1 MILAKVPN
9 FTPECLWIVGFV
21 YVGHSGATTNYSRRE
36 AFASIQQALDR
47 VVPFDNNH
55 PVLIFGDWNTDP
67 QRLQRIVHSWGHG
80 LTVMQF
86 SGSQIT
92 RLSTVHG
99 RRHSSIDHF
108 VCNAPARALLTS
120 PRVDRQTAVADH
132 FVICTSIRA
141 ETQGQ
146 PPVPR
151 APIISRHHC
160 LKATDRIA
168 TSNYWDVLVDGATDD
183 TDTDTDIHQLTS
195 QFLESANAVA
205 DNLSLRLSP
214 PATRSN
220 RRLLSGATKRAILAS
235 NTARQ
240 AFIAAA
246 THTNPDPV
254 QCNTLRDEWSRLKAA
269 ATQLE
274 RADGR
279 KQWVKHADD
288 LDRAVSDGRTDLV
301 FAAARAMS
309 GNSSRS
315 AAVTPL
321 YNSNGI
327 VQYDPTS
334 ILRVMQCHY
343 GSLAADTTGH
353 SLDLQYWH
361 DRQPIQV
368 SRDTPLIRNSD
379 ILDQDFSWNQIAAT
393 LLQMSPRK
401 APGDDGITTAFYQA
415 ALYMPANTQ
424 EGVPPTP
431 FARALLRV
439 CGQVFASATIPRAW
453 LCASIVSIDK
463 KDGDPLNPGDK
474 RGIALINVG
483 LKLVCKVL
491 QMRIER
497 FVETNNLLSY
507 EQAGFRKRKECVG
520 QVVSLVDIIQRRQN
534 AGLNTHVLFI
544 DIRKAFDTV
553 PVGALLW
560 KLQNMGFPRRTLAFL
575 KALYTS
581 SSARARAGSL
591 LSDPFP
597 VQRGVRQ
604 GCPLSG
610 LLFNLFINDIL
621 DGVAPI
627 TVPGLPRDTNPI
639 RGLMYADDV
648 AVFADSEQ
656 SLLAASTAVERW
668 ANQWEMQFGVAKCG
682 IISFT
687 GHLAPRLDNPLDI
700 RLHGQLVSRVES
712 YKYLGVLIDSKLDH
726 SAWLKQKRSALEHTI
741 SALHPVLANHQLTV
755 NYRSRIFS
763 AVVMGK
769 AYYGLEL
776 VGGNKSHLAPLQ
788 TTINKGIRLF
798 TGARLSTAIGPLL
811 VETGIGS
818 LLTRS
823 LVSRGQ
829 LVRSQR
835 WFWSRRTKQLYR
847 NRYWLTPQVRPK
859 TVKQR
864 HSFAL
869 METLQTCGDSAS
881 LQKYVTRQLLDTSGF
896 FKDPSFD
903 QSRAHGTRYLML
915 ARMDALWTA
924 RKAIQIGI
932 LVDTHPFSV
941 DHCILC
947 DQQLLST
954 SIAHLVVECKQVTGH
969 RIQSGLVPAIQ
980 KSRLRLLGRALDPGV
995 ENVYTWLRGG
1005 VLNGEADLDQRWLD
1019 GTVEHESMGTRHDN
1033 RALAARLADFLQF
1046 IQKKTTNYSRRE
1058 AFASIRQALD
1068 RVVPF
1073 DNNHPVLIFGD
1084 WNTDPQ
1090 RLQRIVHSWGHGLT
1104 VMQFSG
1110 SQITRLSTVHGRR
1123 HSSIDH
1129 FVCNA
1134 PARALL
1140 TSPPTDRIATS
1151 NYWDVL
1157 ADGATDDTDT
1167 DTNIHQLTSQFL
1179 ESANAVAD
1187 NLSLRLSP
1195 PATRFNRRLL
1205 SGATKRAILASNTA
1219 RQAFIAVATHTNPD
1233 PVHCSTL
1240 RDEWSR
1246 LKATATQ
1253 LERVDG
1259 RKQWVKHA
1267 DNLDRAVSDGRTDL
1281 VFAAARA
1288 MSGNSSRSAA
1298 VTPLYTSDGI
1308 VQYDPTSILRVMQG
1322 HYGSL
1327 AADTTGHS
1335 LDLQYWHDRQP
1346 IQASPNTPTIRNSE
1360 ILDQD
1365 FSWNQIAAAL
1375 LQMSP
1380 RKAPGDD
1387 GITTAFYQAALY
1399 MPANTQEGVPPTPF
1413 ARALL
1418 RVCGQVFASATIP
1431 RAWLCASIVSI
1442 DKKDGDPLNPGDKR
1456 GIALINVGLK
1466 LVCKVLQMRI
1476 ERFVETKNLLSYEQ
1490 AGFRKRK
1497 ECVGQVVSLV
1507 DIIQRRQNA
1516 GLNTHVL
1523 FIDIR
1528 KAFDTVPVGALL
1540 WKLQNM
1546 GFPRRTLAFLKALY
1560 TSSSAR
1566 ARAGSLLSDPFPVQR
1581 GVRQGCP
1588 LSGLL
1593 FNLFINDILDGVA
1606 PITVP
1611 GLPRD
1616 TNPIRGLMY
1625 ADDVAVFADSEQSL
1639 LAAST
1644 AVEQWANQWEM
1655 QFGVAKCGIISFTG
1669 HLAPRLDNPLDI
1681 RLHGQ
1686 LVSRVESYKYLG
1698 VLIDSKLDHSAWL
1711 KQKRSA
1717 LEHTI
1722 SALHPVLA
1730 NHQLTVNYRSR
1741 IFSAVVMGK
1750 AYYGLELV
1758 GGNKSHLAPL
1768 QTTINKGIRL
1778 FTGARLSTAIGP
1790 LLVETGIDSLLTRS
1804 LVSRVRLLERSV
1816 TKRTP
1821 INAICSGTDN
1831 DVFTLNVQGQL
1842 VRSQRWFL
1850 VSSDQ
1855 TAVQEQIL
1863 ADTTSQTKDSQATT
1877 LVCID
1882 GNSTNMWGLCIA
1894 PKLIHCILCNRQLLS
1909 TSIAHLVVE
1918 CEQVTGH
1925 RIQSGLVPAIQKS
1938 RLRLLGRA
1946 LDPGVENVY
1955 TWLRG
1960 EVLNG
1965 EADLDQRWLDGT
1977 VEHESMG
1984 TRHDNRAL
1992 AARLADFL
2000 QVAYRQYQSILW
2012 KYHRDRLVEV
2022 G

>member
-1 MILAKVPN
+1 MANSEISVSSVDHRQEPSPSTTFSIYGLAAVSITYLRSILAPILGHQMEHVSKIDRRTTKHGARFRITVPEDRQHNIIQRLERQSKQTHWRIRQNYRHRRPDQPRPTAPPPPLSRQILAVNVANISNKRPAIRHIVRNTRLWAISETCITSSKFRFTVPGFDVIQHPATGPGRRGIALGIPSCFGGHEHGSAVGTMILAKVPN
-9 FTPECLWIVGFV
+9 FTPECLWIVGSV

-36 AFASIQQALDR
+36 AFASIRQSLDR

-132 FVICTSIRA
+132 FVIRTSIRA
-141 ETQGQ
+141 EAQGQ
-146 PPVPR
+146 PPAPR
-151 APIISRHHC
+151 APTISRHHC
-160 LKATDRIA
+160 LEATDQIA
-168 TSNYWDVLVDGATDD
+168 TSNYWDVLADGATD

-205 DNLSLRLSP
+205 DQLSLRLSP

-220 RRLLSGATKRAILAS
+220 RRLLSGTTKRAILAS

-246 THTNPDPV
+246 THTNPDPI
-254 QCNTLRDEWSRLKAA
+254 QCNTLRDEWSCLKAA

-274 RADGR
+274 RVDGC
-279 KQWVKHADD
+279 KQWVKHADN

-301 FAAARAMS
+301 FSAARAMS

-334 ILRVMQCHY
+334 ILRVMQGHY

-368 SRDTPLIRNSD
+368 PLNTPTIRNSD
-379 ILDQDFSWNQIAAT
+379 ILDQDFSWNQIAAA

-415 ALYMPANTQ
+415 ALYMPADTQ

-431 FARALLRV
+431 FARALL
-439 CGQVFASATIPRAW
+439 
-453 LCASIVSIDK
+453 K

-507 EQAGFRKRKECVG
+507 EQAGFRKREECVG

-560 KLQNMGFPRRTLAFL
+560 KLQNMGFPRRTLSFL

-597 VQRGVRQ
+597 
-604 GCPLSG
+604 S
-610 LLFNLFINDIL
+610 L
-621 DGVAPI
+621 DYRETQP
-627 TVPGLPRDTNPI
+627 PI

-656 SLLAASTAVERW
+656 SLLAASTAIEQW
-668 ANQWEMQFGVAKCG
+668 ADQWEMQFGVAKCG

-726 SAWLKQKRSALEHTI
+726 SAWLKQKRFALEHTI

-818 LLTRS
+818 LFTRS
-823 LVSRGQ
+823 LVSR
-829 LVRSQR
+829 
-835 WFWSRRTKQLYR
+835 
-847 NRYWLTPQVRPK
+847 VRPK

-869 METLQTCGDSAS
+869 METLRTCGDSAS

-954 SIAHLVVECKQVTGH
+954 SIAHLVVECEQVTGH

-1019 GTVEHESMGTRHDN
+1019 GGLWSMN
-1033 RALAARLADFLQF
+1033 L
-1046 IQKKTTNYSRRE
+1046 
-1058 AFASIRQALD
+1058 
-1068 RVVPF
+1068 
-1073 DNNHPVLIFGD
+1073 
-1084 WNTDPQ
+1084 
-1090 RLQRIVHSWGHGLT
+1090 WGRGMIIGRWQHG
-1104 VMQFSG
+1104 
-1110 SQITRLSTVHGRR
+1110 
-1123 HSSIDH
+1123 
-1129 FVCNA
+1129 
-1134 PARALL
+1134 
-1140 TSPPTDRIATS
+1140 
-1151 NYWDVL
+1151 
-1157 ADGATDDTDT
+1157 
-1167 DTNIHQLTSQFL
+1167 
-1179 ESANAVAD
+1179 
-1187 NLSLRLSP
+1187 
-1195 PATRFNRRLL
+1195 
-1205 SGATKRAILASNTA
+1205 
-1219 RQAFIAVATHTNPD
+1219 
-1233 PVHCSTL
+1233 
-1240 RDEWSR
+1240 
-1246 LKATATQ
+1246 
-1253 LERVDG
+1253 
-1259 RKQWVKHA
+1259 
-1267 DNLDRAVSDGRTDL
+1267 
-1281 VFAAARA
+1281 
-1288 MSGNSSRSAA
+1288 
-1298 VTPLYTSDGI
+1298 
-1308 VQYDPTSILRVMQG
+1308 
-1322 HYGSL
+1322 
-1327 AADTTGHS
+1327 
-1335 LDLQYWHDRQP
+1335 
-1346 IQASPNTPTIRNSE
+1346 
-1360 ILDQD
+1360 
-1365 FSWNQIAAAL
+1365 
-1375 LQMSP
+1375 
-1380 RKAPGDD
+1380 
-1387 GITTAFYQAALY
+1387 
-1399 MPANTQEGVPPTPF
+1399 
-1413 ARALL
+1413 
-1418 RVCGQVFASATIP
+1418 
-1431 RAWLCASIVSI
+1431 
-1442 DKKDGDPLNPGDKR
+1442 
-1456 GIALINVGLK
+1456 
-1466 LVCKVLQMRI
+1466 
-1476 ERFVETKNLLSYEQ
+1476 
-1490 AGFRKRK
+1490 
-1497 ECVGQVVSLV
+1497 
-1507 DIIQRRQNA
+1507 
-1516 GLNTHVL
+1516 
-1523 FIDIR
+1523 
-1528 KAFDTVPVGALL
+1528 
-1540 WKLQNM
+1540 
-1546 GFPRRTLAFLKALY
+1546 
-1560 TSSSAR
+1560 
-1566 ARAGSLLSDPFPVQR
+1566 
-1581 GVRQGCP
+1581 
-1588 LSGLL
+1588 
-1593 FNLFINDILDGVA
+1593 
-1606 PITVP
+1606 
-1611 GLPRD
+1611 
-1616 TNPIRGLMY
+1616 
-1625 ADDVAVFADSEQSL
+1625 
-1639 LAAST
+1639 
-1644 AVEQWANQWEM
+1644 
-1655 QFGVAKCGIISFTG
+1655 
-1669 HLAPRLDNPLDI
+1669 
-1681 RLHGQ
+1681 
-1686 LVSRVESYKYLG
+1686 
-1698 VLIDSKLDHSAWL
+1698 
-1711 KQKRSA
+1711 
-1717 LEHTI
+1717 
-1722 SALHPVLA
+1722 
-1730 NHQLTVNYRSR
+1730 
-1741 IFSAVVMGK
+1741 
-1750 AYYGLELV
+1750 
-1758 GGNKSHLAPL
+1758 
-1768 QTTINKGIRL
+1768 
-1778 FTGARLSTAIGP
+1778 
-1790 LLVETGIDSLLTRS
+1790 
-1804 LVSRVRLLERSV
+1804 
-1816 TKRTP
+1816 
-1821 INAICSGTDN
+1821 
-1831 DVFTLNVQGQL
+1831 
-1842 VRSQRWFL
+1842 
-1850 VSSDQ
+1850 
-1855 TAVQEQIL
+1855 
-1863 ADTTSQTKDSQATT
+1863 
-1877 LVCID
+1877 
-1882 GNSTNMWGLCIA
+1882 
-1894 PKLIHCILCNRQLLS
+1894 
-1909 TSIAHLVVE
+1909 
-1918 CEQVTGH
+1918 
-1925 RIQSGLVPAIQKS
+1925 
-1938 RLRLLGRA
+1938 
-1946 LDPGVENVY
+1946 
-1955 TWLRG
+1955 
-1960 EVLNG
+1960 
-1965 EADLDQRWLDGT
+1965 
-1977 VEHESMG
+1977 
-1984 TRHDNRAL
+1984 
-1992 AARLADFL
+1992 
-2000 QVAYRQYQSILW
+2000 
-2012 KYHRDRLVEV
+2012 
-2022 G
+2022 

>member
-1 MILAKVPN
+1 MANSDISVSSVDHRQEPSLSPSTTFSIYGLAAVSITYLRSILAPILGHQMEHVSKIDRRTTKYGARFRITVPEDRQRNIIQRLERQSKQTHWRIRQNYRHRRPDQPRPTAPPPPLSRQILAVNVANISNKRPAIRHIVRNTRLWAISETCITSSKFRFTVPGFDVIQHPATGPGRRGIALGIPSCFGGHEHGSAVGTMILAKVPN
-9 FTPECLWIVGFV
+9 FTPECLWIVGSV

-36 AFASIQQALDR
+36 AFASIRQALDR

-132 FVICTSIRA
+132 FVIRTSIRA
-141 ETQGQ
+141 EAQGQ
-146 PPVPR
+146 PPVP
-151 APIISRHHC
+151 HV
-160 LKATDRIA
+160 ATD
-168 TSNYWDVLVDGATDD
+168 N

-220 RRLLSGATKRAILAS
+220 RRLLSGTTKRAILAS

-246 THTNPDPV
+246 TNPNPNPV

-279 KQWVKHADD
+279 KQWVKHADN

-301 FAAARAMS
+301 FSAARAMS

-321 YNSNGI
+321 YNSDGI

-334 ILRVMQCHY
+334 ILACH
-343 GSLAADTTGH
+343 A
-353 SLDLQYWH
+353 
-361 DRQPIQV
+361 
-368 SRDTPLIRNSD
+368 RNSD
-379 ILDQDFSWNQIAAT
+379 ILDQDFSWNQIAAA

-431 FARALLRV
+431 FARALLRI

-507 EQAGFRKRKECVG
+507 EQAGFRKREECVG
-520 QVVSLVDIIQRRQN
+520 Q
-534 AGLNTHVLFI
+534 
-544 DIRKAFDTV
+544 AFDTV

-621 DGVAPI
+621 NGVAPI

-656 SLLAASTAVERW
+656 SLLAASTAIEQW
-668 ANQWEMQFGVAKCG
+668 ANRWEMQFGVAKCG

-700 RLHGQLVSRVES
+700 RLHEQLVSRVES

-823 LVSRGQ
+823 LVSRVRLLERSVTKKTPINAICSGTDNDVFTLNVQGQ

-869 METLQTCGDSAS
+869 METLRTCGNSAS

-954 SIAHLVVECKQVTGH
+954 SIAHLVVECEQVTGH

-1033 RALAARLADFLQF
+1033 RALAARLADFLQ
-1046 IQKKTTNYSRRE
+1046 
-1058 AFASIRQALD
+1058 
-1068 RVVPF
+1068 
-1073 DNNHPVLIFGD
+1073 
-1084 WNTDPQ
+1084 
-1090 RLQRIVHSWGHGLT
+1090 
-1104 VMQFSG
+1104 
-1110 SQITRLSTVHGRR
+1110 
-1123 HSSIDH
+1123 
-1129 FVCNA
+1129 
-1134 PARALL
+1134 
-1140 TSPPTDRIATS
+1140 
-1151 NYWDVL
+1151 
-1157 ADGATDDTDT
+1157 
-1167 DTNIHQLTSQFL
+1167 
-1179 ESANAVAD
+1179 
-1187 NLSLRLSP
+1187 
-1195 PATRFNRRLL
+1195 
-1205 SGATKRAILASNTA
+1205 
-1219 RQAFIAVATHTNPD
+1219 
-1233 PVHCSTL
+1233 
-1240 RDEWSR
+1240 
-1246 LKATATQ
+1246 
-1253 LERVDG
+1253 
-1259 RKQWVKHA
+1259 
-1267 DNLDRAVSDGRTDL
+1267 
-1281 VFAAARA
+1281 
-1288 MSGNSSRSAA
+1288 
-1298 VTPLYTSDGI
+1298 
-1308 VQYDPTSILRVMQG
+1308 
-1322 HYGSL
+1322 
-1327 AADTTGHS
+1327 
-1335 LDLQYWHDRQP
+1335 
-1346 IQASPNTPTIRNSE
+1346 
-1360 ILDQD
+1360 
-1365 FSWNQIAAAL
+1365 
-1375 LQMSP
+1375 
-1380 RKAPGDD
+1380 
-1387 GITTAFYQAALY
+1387 
-1399 MPANTQEGVPPTPF
+1399 
-1413 ARALL
+1413 
-1418 RVCGQVFASATIP
+1418 
-1431 RAWLCASIVSI
+1431 
-1442 DKKDGDPLNPGDKR
+1442 
-1456 GIALINVGLK
+1456 
-1466 LVCKVLQMRI
+1466 
-1476 ERFVETKNLLSYEQ
+1476 
-1490 AGFRKRK
+1490 
-1497 ECVGQVVSLV
+1497 
-1507 DIIQRRQNA
+1507 
-1516 GLNTHVL
+1516 
-1523 FIDIR
+1523 
-1528 KAFDTVPVGALL
+1528 
-1540 WKLQNM
+1540 
-1546 GFPRRTLAFLKALY
+1546 
-1560 TSSSAR
+1560 
-1566 ARAGSLLSDPFPVQR
+1566 
-1581 GVRQGCP
+1581 
-1588 LSGLL
+1588 
-1593 FNLFINDILDGVA
+1593 
-1606 PITVP
+1606 
-1611 GLPRD
+1611 
-1616 TNPIRGLMY
+1616 
-1625 ADDVAVFADSEQSL
+1625 
-1639 LAAST
+1639 
-1644 AVEQWANQWEM
+1644 
-1655 QFGVAKCGIISFTG
+1655 
-1669 HLAPRLDNPLDI
+1669 
-1681 RLHGQ
+1681 
-1686 LVSRVESYKYLG
+1686 
-1698 VLIDSKLDHSAWL
+1698 
-1711 KQKRSA
+1711 
-1717 LEHTI
+1717 
-1722 SALHPVLA
+1722 
-1730 NHQLTVNYRSR
+1730 
-1741 IFSAVVMGK
+1741 
-1750 AYYGLELV
+1750 
-1758 GGNKSHLAPL
+1758 
-1768 QTTINKGIRL
+1768 
-1778 FTGARLSTAIGP
+1778 
-1790 LLVETGIDSLLTRS
+1790 
-1804 LVSRVRLLERSV
+1804 
-1816 TKRTP
+1816 
-1821 INAICSGTDN
+1821 
-1831 DVFTLNVQGQL
+1831 
-1842 VRSQRWFL
+1842 
-1850 VSSDQ
+1850 
-1855 TAVQEQIL
+1855 
-1863 ADTTSQTKDSQATT
+1863 
-1877 LVCID
+1877 
-1882 GNSTNMWGLCIA
+1882 
-1894 PKLIHCILCNRQLLS
+1894 
-1909 TSIAHLVVE
+1909 
-1918 CEQVTGH
+1918 
-1925 RIQSGLVPAIQKS
+1925 
-1938 RLRLLGRA
+1938 
-1946 LDPGVENVY
+1946 
-1955 TWLRG
+1955 
-1960 EVLNG
+1960 
-1965 EADLDQRWLDGT
+1965 
-1977 VEHESMG
+1977 
-1984 TRHDNRAL
+1984 
-1992 AARLADFL
+1992 
-2000 QVAYRQYQSILW
+2000 VAYRQYQSTLW

>member
-1 MILAKVPN
+1 MKFNALVAAAMVITSVNAAGKGGFRGFLKKGGGMTGSESLEKLVIDDDPELEPSQESPRCGARQRLSQIPLARRFRSGPSQDAPKSESEPVVTQDPSNNLSGTPQVPEPRKKDPVCRAIVEELYTSWEKLDTLNYRFRIQALEFHKLMMGEITKGKKDKRHNLNLEEIQKYIELNPEVIPKLKKFKKESRLERQSKQTHWRIRQNYRHRRPDQPRPTAPPPPLSRQILAVNVANISNKRPAIRHIVRNTRLWAISETCITSSKFRFTVPGFDVIQHPATGPGRRGIALGIPSFFGGHEHGSAVGTMILAKVPN
-9 FTPECLWIVGFV
+9 FTPECLWIVGSV

-36 AFASIQQALDR
+36 AFASIRQALDR

-132 FVICTSIRA
+132 FVIRTSIRA
-141 ETQGQ
+141 EAQGQ

-160 LKATDRIA
+160 LEAIDRIA
-168 TSNYWDVLVDGATDD
+168 TSNYWDVLADSAADD
-183 TDTDTDIHQLTS
+183 TNTDTDIHQLTS

-235 NTARQ
+235 NTVRQ
-240 AFIAAA
+240 AFIAAE

-254 QCNTLRDEWSRLKAA
+254 QCSTLRDEWSRLKAT

-274 RADGR
+274 RVDGR
-279 KQWVKHADD
+279 KQWVKHADN

-321 YNSNGI
+321 YNSDGI

-334 ILRVMQCHY
+334 ILRVMQGHY

-368 SRDTPLIRNSD
+368 FLNTPPIRNSD
-379 ILDQDFSWNQIAAT
+379 ILDQDFSWNQIAAA

-507 EQAGFRKRKECVG
+507 EQAGFRKREECVG

-560 KLQNMGFPRRTLAFL
+560 RLQNMGFPRRTLAFL

-656 SLLAASTAVERW
+656 SLLAASTAIEQW
-668 ANQWEMQFGVAKCG
+668 ADQWEMQFGVAKCG

-726 SAWLKQKRSALEHTI
+726 SVWLKQKRSALEHTI

-823 LVSRGQ
+823 LVSR
-829 LVRSQR
+829 
-835 WFWSRRTKQLYR
+835 
-847 NRYWLTPQVRPK
+847 
-859 TVKQR
+859 
-864 HSFAL
+864 
-869 METLQTCGDSAS
+869 
-881 LQKYVTRQLLDTSGF
+881 
-896 FKDPSFD
+896 
-903 QSRAHGTRYLML
+903 
-915 ARMDALWTA
+915 
-924 RKAIQIGI
+924 
-932 LVDTHPFSV
+932 
-941 DHCILC
+941 
-947 DQQLLST
+947 
-954 SIAHLVVECKQVTGH
+954 
-969 RIQSGLVPAIQ
+969 
-980 KSRLRLLGRALDPGV
+980 
-995 ENVYTWLRGG
+995 
-1005 VLNGEADLDQRWLD
+1005 
-1019 GTVEHESMGTRHDN
+1019 
-1033 RALAARLADFLQF
+1033 
-1046 IQKKTTNYSRRE
+1046 
-1058 AFASIRQALD
+1058 
-1068 RVVPF
+1068 
-1073 DNNHPVLIFGD
+1073 
-1084 WNTDPQ
+1084 
-1090 RLQRIVHSWGHGLT
+1090 
-1104 VMQFSG
+1104 
-1110 SQITRLSTVHGRR
+1110 
-1123 HSSIDH
+1123 
-1129 FVCNA
+1129 
-1134 PARALL
+1134 
-1140 TSPPTDRIATS
+1140 
-1151 NYWDVL
+1151 
-1157 ADGATDDTDT
+1157 
-1167 DTNIHQLTSQFL
+1167 
-1179 ESANAVAD
+1179 
-1187 NLSLRLSP
+1187 
-1195 PATRFNRRLL
+1195 
-1205 SGATKRAILASNTA
+1205 
-1219 RQAFIAVATHTNPD
+1219 
-1233 PVHCSTL
+1233 
-1240 RDEWSR
+1240 
-1246 LKATATQ
+1246 
-1253 LERVDG
+1253 
-1259 RKQWVKHA
+1259 
-1267 DNLDRAVSDGRTDL
+1267 
-1281 VFAAARA
+1281 
-1288 MSGNSSRSAA
+1288 
-1298 VTPLYTSDGI
+1298 
-1308 VQYDPTSILRVMQG
+1308 
-1322 HYGSL
+1322 
-1327 AADTTGHS
+1327 
-1335 LDLQYWHDRQP
+1335 
-1346 IQASPNTPTIRNSE
+1346 
-1360 ILDQD
+1360 
-1365 FSWNQIAAAL
+1365 
-1375 LQMSP
+1375 
-1380 RKAPGDD
+1380 
-1387 GITTAFYQAALY
+1387 
-1399 MPANTQEGVPPTPF
+1399 
-1413 ARALL
+1413 
-1418 RVCGQVFASATIP
+1418 
-1431 RAWLCASIVSI
+1431 
-1442 DKKDGDPLNPGDKR
+1442 
-1456 GIALINVGLK
+1456 
-1466 LVCKVLQMRI
+1466 
-1476 ERFVETKNLLSYEQ
+1476 
-1490 AGFRKRK
+1490 
-1497 ECVGQVVSLV
+1497 
-1507 DIIQRRQNA
+1507 
-1516 GLNTHVL
+1516 
-1523 FIDIR
+1523 
-1528 KAFDTVPVGALL
+1528 
-1540 WKLQNM
+1540 
-1546 GFPRRTLAFLKALY
+1546 
-1560 TSSSAR
+1560 
-1566 ARAGSLLSDPFPVQR
+1566 
-1581 GVRQGCP
+1581 
-1588 LSGLL
+1588 
-1593 FNLFINDILDGVA
+1593 
-1606 PITVP
+1606 
-1611 GLPRD
+1611 
-1616 TNPIRGLMY
+1616 
-1625 ADDVAVFADSEQSL
+1625 
-1639 LAAST
+1639 
-1644 AVEQWANQWEM
+1644 
-1655 QFGVAKCGIISFTG
+1655 
-1669 HLAPRLDNPLDI
+1669 
-1681 RLHGQ
+1681 
-1686 LVSRVESYKYLG
+1686 
-1698 VLIDSKLDHSAWL
+1698 
-1711 KQKRSA
+1711 
-1717 LEHTI
+1717 
-1722 SALHPVLA
+1722 
-1730 NHQLTVNYRSR
+1730 
-1741 IFSAVVMGK
+1741 
-1750 AYYGLELV
+1750 
-1758 GGNKSHLAPL
+1758 
-1768 QTTINKGIRL
+1768 
-1778 FTGARLSTAIGP
+1778 
-1790 LLVETGIDSLLTRS
+1790 
-1804 LVSRVRLLERSV
+1804 VRLLERSV

-1821 INAICSGTDN
+1821 INAICSSTDN
-1831 DVFTLNVQGQL
+1831 DVFTLNVQGRL
-1842 VRSQRWFL
+1842 VRSQR
-1850 VSSDQ
+1850 
-1855 TAVQEQIL
+1855 
-1863 ADTTSQTKDSQATT
+1863 
-1877 LVCID
+1877 
-1882 GNSTNMWGLCIA
+1882 
-1894 PKLIHCILCNRQLLS
+1894 
-1909 TSIAHLVVE
+1909 
-1918 CEQVTGH
+1918 
-1925 RIQSGLVPAIQKS
+1925 
-1938 RLRLLGRA
+1938 
-1946 LDPGVENVY
+1946 
-1955 TWLRG
+1955 
-1960 EVLNG
+1960 
-1965 EADLDQRWLDGT
+1965 
-1977 VEHESMG
+1977 
-1984 TRHDNRAL
+1984 
-1992 AARLADFL
+1992 
-2000 QVAYRQYQSILW
+2000 
-2012 KYHRDRLVEV
+2012 
-2022 G
+2022 